1 MGAFLETNLV
11 GIVAVLIAL
20 IVPVLLFIKG
30 KNHKELSYEIISNT
44 PLITS
49 DEEIRKKIKIVF
61 EDEEIKEDVSLVLV
75 RIVNTGNVSIKQE
88 EFIENIV
95 IGGDGEFKV
104 FTAELKET
112 SPSNIKVEINND
124 ANNMGLIFISPLL
137 LNPKDEMTLK
147 LLIASYENEL
157 KVSSRIV
164 GIREIIK
171 VKEKTSSKVISLV
184 LVINL
189 VLAIFIALFSSL
201 DKLETL
207 VLAFS
212 VSFLMASVISFLGLR
227 IKLRD

>member
-30 KNHKELSYEIISNT
+30 KNRKELSYEIISNT

-49 DEEIRKKIKIVF
+49 DEEIRKKFKIVF

-75 RIVNTGNVSIKQE
+75 RIVNTGNVSIKKE
-88 EFIENIV
+88 EFIEDIV
-95 IGGDGEFKV
+95 IGGDRKFKV
-104 FTAELKET
+104 FTADLKET
-112 SPSNIKVEINND
+112 SPSNIRVEINNN
-124 ANNMGLIFISPLL
+124 AGNMGLIFISPLL

-164 GIREIIK
+164 GVREIIK
-171 VKEKTSSKVISLV
+171 VKEKTSSKSIFLI
-184 LVINL
+184 LGINIGL
-189 VLAIFIALFSSL
+189 
-201 DKLETL
+201 
-207 VLAFS
+207 
-212 VSFLMASVISFLGLR
+212 ISFMMFFGDLRTSETFLFVFSIGALTASIQLLGSR
-227 IKLRD
+227 IKFRN